1 MFFLYVLKEE
11 RNCPVSEVFD
21 QFIKPMPTSRF
32 KSDFAED
39 YSKLLRKMK
48 RQMQYDKLFD
58 KAVRRLKLK
67 KGRNE
72 YLSDSCVPSNTNELN
87 RKGGSKL
94 KMYARQQIG
103 SLNQRRFVSVK
114 GKNNRLIRIPTLNI
128 AAMAA

>member
-11 RNCPVSEVFD
+11 RNCPVSEVFE

-48 RQMQYDKLFD
+48 RQMQYEKLFD
-58 KAVRRLKLK
+58 KAVKRLKLK

-72 YLSDSCVPSNTNELN
+72 YLSDSCVPSHSYNELTDN
-87 RKGGSKL
+87 GGSQL
-94 KMYARQQIG
+94 NVYARQQVG
-103 SLNQRRFVSVK
+103 SLN
-114 GKNNRLIRIPTLNI
+114 
-128 AAMAA
+128 

>member
-11 RNCPVSEVFD
+11 RNCPVSEVFE

-58 KAVRRLKLK
+58 KAVKRLKLK
-67 KGRNE
+67 AGRHE
-72 YLSDSCVPSNTNELN
+72 YLSDSCVPSNQPNELSN
-87 RKGGSKL
+87 KGANKL
-94 KMYARQQIG
+94 KLYAKQQ
-103 SLNQRRFVSVK
+103 
-114 GKNNRLIRIPTLNI
+114 
-128 AAMAA
+128 